1 MCSGK
6 GLTVCVSVIP
16 GEYTRCS
23 GEALAA
29 KQSLR
34 KTMDEEKVKGFN
46 EVMVAQDITEGI
58 SHL

>member
-1 MCSGK
+1 M
-6 GLTVCVSVIP
+6 TVCVSVIS
-16 GEYTRCS
+16 GDFTRCS

-34 KTMDEEKVKGFN
+34 KTMDEERVKGFTD
-46 EVMVAQDITEGI
+46 VLVASEITEGI